1 MVGFLQFLG
10 ILSVLGGMLGV
21 FEFGYID
28 YGSGIMEANPY
39 LIGVYI
45 ASALVGFGLFWA
57 LAAIIDNLK
66 KINEK
71 LKKEGD

>member
-1 MVGFLQFLG
+1 MVGFMQFLG
-10 ILSVLGGMLGV
+10 ILSIIGGMVGV

-28 YGSGIMEANPY
+28 YGAGVMQANPY

-45 ASALVGFGLFWA
+45 ASGLVGFGLFWA

-66 KINEK
+66 KINDN
-71 LKKEGD
+71 LKEGD